1 MYLLRGSHLDP
12 AMGPVLVSIK
22 CLCFGFDTSGETVL

>member
-12 AMGPVLVSIK
+12 ATGPVLVLIK

>member
-1 MYLLRGSHLDP
+1 MYLLRGSHFDP
-12 AMGPVLVSIK
+12 ATGLVLVLIN